1 MKITK
6 VNLKR
11 IIKEE
16 YDKVQEERE
25 VSQMPDGSAVAQVID
40 LLENLES
47 ELHIE
52 AGTSR
57 RDSHEK
63 QQFAE
68 TAGRLRQMVQQALQL
83 LSQAAGG
90 E

>member
-6 VNLKR
+6 ASLKR

-25 VSQMPDGSAVAQVID
+25 VFQLPDGSAVAQVID
-40 LLENLES
+40 LLEELES

-52 AGTSR
+52 AGTHRS
-57 RDSHEK
+57 DSHEK

-90 E
+90 